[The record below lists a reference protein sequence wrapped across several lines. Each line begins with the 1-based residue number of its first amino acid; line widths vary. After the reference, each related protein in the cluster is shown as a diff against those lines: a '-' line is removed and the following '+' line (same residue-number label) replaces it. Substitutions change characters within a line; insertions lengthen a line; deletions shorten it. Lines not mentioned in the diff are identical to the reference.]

1 MMKRIL
7 IIIIAVL
14 CSSLSIN
21 SRPFRESGE
30 RVYTIKVRGVSF
42 QMVKV
47 EGGIFDMGPEQ
58 EQTYRTHSPYGLEF
72 LTHEERVNSFFIG
85 QTEVTQKLWKAV
97 MGRNTSKTDPP
108 YVGDSLPVL
117 DLNYEGCIEF
127 IDRLNQLTK
136 LRFRLPTEAEWE
148 FAARGGLKSKG
159 YRFAGSDNIDDVAW
173 WGFGHAGN
181 RFHAV
186 ATKLPNELGL
196 YDMSGNIDERCSDE
210 VVMWDNYR
218 DEVIAFGQCVDSG
231 EIYVTRG
238 HAIRGGGMQTSE
250 ASRCTVTSRYVYD
263 PRPAGLRL
271 VLDTSDGDKG
281 IYTIKNEDGVK
292 LDYIKMT
299 GSTVAL
305 TYNEQR
311 DAKISGALHIP
322 ATVTIKGKQYKVTAI
337 GDKALSNNP
346 RLKAVYIPATVN
358 RIGQQALTNCD
369 NLEQI
374 VVDGQNSVLDS
385 REGCNAII
393 DTDRRIVVRGCKAS
407 TIPEGIRHIGPYAFY
422 QCQSLTSIQLPKSL
436 ISIREYA
443 FTGCR
448 SLVSVMLPPNL
459 IIIDKYAFAHTAIK
473 SIDIPEKLLQI
484 RDGAFFETQIDEVTI
499 PTPVDY
505 PEKYYVGDFAFYR
518 MGHQTIIN
526 YDKAKALVL
535 GKYYV
540 KGQKGNM
547 LFLHYSLNSKTIL
560 GELTE
565 QDPIGLY
572 HLTKVTYDDGTAET
586 VPDFEQYK
594 YCARAI
600 TLTAKSEQADDGAP
614 TLQFYDNDPGI
625 VFRHTGN
632 VPRDKNGQGLRVYDS
647 NQQHFTLKWFNSNRA
662 ESELFPR
669 DKFIN
674 ELYDAKDGVDPDVRR
689 MVDMLE
695 SYSKSS
701 SEERDREVVEAYDFT
716 GVWLRIGI
724 IKMHNGVIEKFFPV
738 LENQKYKLFDHQHVV
753 DLYVLYGERSS
764 TYTEEVAYQFTTS
777 IRSFRSDSSA
787 ETLTEGKRTTHI
799 DWKASDT
806 FLLPYAT
813 EDDGTEYAELYEYSQ
828 LPERITNIFASKNKV
843 QP

>member
-393 DTDRRIVVRGCKAS
+393 DTDRRMVVRGCKAS

-526 YDKAKALVL
+526 YDKAKPLVL
-535 GKYYV
+535 GKYYT

-547 LFLHYSLNSKTIL
+547 IEVLTREYNKTKL

-565 QDPIGLY
+565 KDPIGLY

-600 TLTAKSEQADDGAP
+600 TLTSQLEHTDDGVP
-614 TLQFYDNDPGI
+614 TLQFVDNDHVP
-625 VFRHTGN
+625 FRHTGN
-632 VPRDKNGQGLRVYDS
+632 VAVGTNGRGIRIYDS

-674 ELYDAKDGVDPDVRR
+674 ELYDAKEGVEPDVRQ
-689 MVDMLE
+689 MMDILE
-695 SYSKSS
+695 TYSNLPT
-701 SEERDREVVEAYDFT
+701 SEEASSLT
-716 GVWLRIGI
+716 GVWLRVGI
-724 IKMHNGVIEKFFPV
+724 IKMRNGVIEKFFPT
-738 LENQKYKLFDHQHVV
+738 LENQKYKLFDQQQVV
-753 DLYVLYGERSS
+753 DLYVFYFEPYS
-764 TYTEEVAYQFTTS
+764 YTEEVAYKLTTS
-777 IRSFRSDSSA
+777 IRPFRYDSSGQ
-787 ETLTEGKRTTHI
+787 TLTEGKRTTHI

-828 LPERITNIFASKNKV
+828 LPERITNIFASK
-843 QP
+843 